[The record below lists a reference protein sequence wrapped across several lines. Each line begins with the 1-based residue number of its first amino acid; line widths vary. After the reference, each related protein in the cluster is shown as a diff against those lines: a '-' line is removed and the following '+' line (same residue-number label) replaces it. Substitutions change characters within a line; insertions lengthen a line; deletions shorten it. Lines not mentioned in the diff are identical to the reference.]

1 MTGLKIWLVGRSWL
15 ARRPWL
21 AGWDPLAGWL
31 GYLAG
36 WESWLTGWEAW
47 LAAWEAWLAG
57 WLKDLA
63 GCPLGLVGFCA
74 PGGWT
79 DVRSNVYLGR
89 KSPQK
94 MGLSGKNCN
103 QTLYT
108 VKV

>member
-1 MTGLKIWLVGRSWL
+1 M
-15 ARRPWL
+15 
-21 AGWDPLAGWL
+21 AGQEALAGWL

-74 PGGWT
+74 RG
-79 DVRSNVYLGR
+79 DGR
-89 KSPQK
+89 MYDQMYIWAENRPKKWGLVEKIVTKSFILLRCSWVVAGQQ
-94 MGLSGKNCN
+94 L
-103 QTLYT
+103 
-108 VKV
+108 